1 MGIPVELAPHLTRL
15 MSSEDAA
22 RYGVTTDTGITNKTG
37 KTSRRDADERRE
49 QGDFARWLLLQN
61 SNGADLP
68 FEWHPLH
75 TRSKTTPGC
84 LDFWVGVS
92 TGIWV
97 EFKRDESCR
106 LTAEQQEFRRM
117 CEKRG
122 IPTYVVFL
130 AQQAINLVQRLD
142 VNRSDSGRVRMTIEH
157 L

>member
-1 MGIPVELAPHLTRL
+1 
-15 MSSEDAA
+15 
-22 RYGVTTDTGITNKTG
+22 
-37 KTSRRDADERRE
+37 
-49 QGDFARWLLLQN
+49 
-61 SNGADLP
+61 
-68 FEWHPLH
+68 
-75 TRSKTTPGC
+75 RSKTTPGC

-142 VNRSDSGRVRMTIEH
+142 VNHSDIGRVRMNIEH
-157 L
+157 ISKAVNLKGCLFRRDTKSVLVFRRETSLVTRRQSCLSVSRLKPKCSCRSRSFSRNCFSPRALQRVGRISHEQKPQ